1 MTYRIRKNS
10 LVEDVYLGRD
20 GKWTTW
26 AKAARFTSVAALE
39 RFAAK
44 FGIEVYGIF

>member
-26 AKAARFTSVAALE
+26 EKAAKFRSIIALE
-39 RFAAK
+39 RFAEK
-44 FGIEVYGIF
+44 CGIEVFGIF

>member
-10 LVEDVYLGRD
+10 LVEDAYLGRD

-26 AKAARFTSVAALE
+26 TLAAKFKAVEALE

-44 FGIEVYGIF
+44 YGIESYGIF

>member
-10 LVEDVYLGRD
+10 LVENFYLGRD

-26 AKAARFTSVAALE
+26 AKAARFSTVEALE
-39 RFAAK
+39 RFAEK
-44 FGIEVYGIF
+44 HGIEVYGIF